1 MSVSPDLSFPQFSNR
16 AWSVKSFAIR
26 LSVHFG
32 LTNLRTIQEWVVTR
46 RLMAIPGVV
55 AINSWGGTTKQ
66 FQVDVDSQKLEAYNI
81 TVPQLVTAI
90 GNANT
95 MSAPVRLR
103 SGNDL

>member
-1 MSVSPDLSFPQFSNR
+1 LVGEIFRYQIVGPP
-16 AWSVKSFAIR
+16 
-26 LSVHFG
+26 HFG